1 MPTINI
7 KAAAIGRMGLCAAA
21 LAFAMAAK
29 GQDIVTDTLGTDAA
43 DVRTEMPAVLPTQ
56 AESADAV
63 TQGKDRGDDEVWK
76 KRRKY
81 FNLGYHTGSL
91 KPAGHD
97 GYECGSEMGFG
108 LDIGRTW
115 YLHKRP
121 IAGLMKVGL
130 DATFLS
136 VSYDKLDEVDYPDN
150 LFGIVMDGGDGMMDE
165 LDEMVEIGNHRI
177 DVGVHVGPSLTIN
190 PVSRL
195 MLRAYFHYCP
205 TYSMLLIDEE
215 FCGNYA
221 SLFTY
226 GLSVSYGVIGVGV
239 EHRFG
244 SGNYECN
251 AYLPISDFND
261 KTKLKTSAVNFYISF
276 KL

>member
-7 KAAAIGRMGLCAAA
+7 MTAVARGMVLCAAA
-21 LAFAMAAK
+21 FAFTLSAE
-29 GQDIVTDTLGTDAA
+29 GQDVVTDRAGSGTE
-43 DVRTEMPAVLPTQ
+43 DVRETLPTTLPTQ
-56 AESADAV
+56 PEAVADEG
-63 TQGKDRGDDEVWK
+63 TDKDDDDDRVWK

-81 FNLGYHTGSL
+81 FNFSYHIGNL
-91 KPAGHD
+91 KPADHD
-97 GYECGSEMGFG
+97 SYGCDSEMGFG
-108 LDIGRTW
+108 MDVGRTW

-121 IAGLMKVGL
+121 LAGLMKVGL

-136 VSYDKLDEVDYPDN
+136 VSYDKLGEIAYPDD
-150 LFGIVMDGGDGMMDE
+150 LFGIVMGGGDGMMGE
-165 LDEMVEIGNHRI
+165 LDEMVDIGNHRI
-177 DVGVHVGPSLTIN
+177 DVGMQVGPSLTVN
-190 PVSRL
+190 PVKAL

-205 TYSMLLIDEE
+205 TYSMLLVDDD
-215 FCGNYA
+215 FCSNYA

-226 GLSVSYGVIGVGV
+226 GLSVSYGFIGVGV

-251 AYLPISDFND
+251 AYLPISDMND
-261 KTKLKTSAVNFYISF
+261 RTKLKTSAVNFYISF

>member
-1 MPTINI
+1 MSEVKKIATRESYGN
-7 KAAAIGRMGLCAAA
+7 A
-21 LAFAMAAK
+21 L
-29 GQDIVTDTLGTDAA
+29 VELGKEHDNLVVLDA
-43 DVRTEMPAVLPTQ
+43 DL
-56 AESADAV
+56 AEA
-63 TQGKDRGDDEVWK
+63 TKTGMFK

-81 FNLGYHTGSL
+81 FNFSYHIGSL
-91 KPAGHD
+91 KPADHD
-97 GYECGSEMGFG
+97 SYGCDSEMGFG
-108 LDIGRTW
+108 MDVGRTW

-121 IAGLMKVGL
+121 LAGLMKVGL

-136 VSYDKLDEVDYPDN
+136 VSYDKLGEIAYPDD
-150 LFGIVMDGGDGMMDE
+150 LFGIVMGGGDGMMDE
-165 LDEMVEIGNHRI
+165 LDEMVDIGNHRI
-177 DVGVHVGPSLTIN
+177 DVGVQVGPSLTVN

-205 TYSMLLIDEE
+205 TYSMLLMDEE
-215 FCGNYA
+215 FCGSYA

-244 SGNYECN
+244 SGKYECN